1 MTARLNGIQQHLFM
15 TSCASLNEARKE
27 STQRQSL
34 LQSPNNSITPSCGAC
49 EKGGGIGKKKS
60 IPFPG
65 SGILAFSILGV
76 DVKNMKHNSSENPHS
91 NITLLPE
98 N

>member
-49 EKGGGIGKKKS
+49 KKKGEGDLKKTYS
-60 IPFPG
+60 FSWKRHLNVHFRCG
-65 SGILAFSILGV
+65 SE
-76 DVKNMKHNSSENPHS
+76 KYE
-91 NITLLPE
+91 TQ
-98 N
+98 